1 MNIAF
6 VCIQNS
12 CRSQIAEAFGKQ
24 YFPDSINCYSA
35 GTDPANQINP
45 KAIKIMKEKYHI
57 DMTQNQFPK
66 KISQLP
72 SIDILVTMGCGIQC
86 PYVSCKK
93 LIEWNIEDPV
103 NKDDKVFIDIIEQIK
118 TNITNLKS
126 SVIVE

>member
-1 MNIAF
+1 MNIVF

-12 CRSQIAEAFGKQ
+12 CRSQIAEAFGKK
-24 YFPDSINCYSA
+24 YFPDTINCYSA
-35 GTDPANQINP
+35 GTNPANQINP
-45 KAIKIMKEKYHI
+45 RAIKIMNEKYHI
-57 DMTQNQFPK
+57 DMTQKQYPK

-72 SIDILVTMGCGIQC
+72 PIDILVTMGCGIQC

-103 NKDDKVFIDIIEQIK
+103 EKDDQTFSKIIEQIK
-118 TNITNLKS
+118 TNVTNLKS